1 MSNANKHRLVIDKEY
16 IESHLGKKITQS
28 QANHIISKIGDN
40 DGLWDILH
48 ESIDNASEAYEFVAE
63 NFIEEVF
70 EIAFGDN
77 AINRDFSFQEV
88 LAVLKEDS
96 DKVAEME
103 SEANNV

>member
-1 MSNANKHRLVIDKEY
+1 MEIIINKEY
-16 IESHLGKKITQS
+16 IESHLGKKITQG
-28 QANHIISKIGDN
+28 QANQIISTIGDN
-40 DGLWDILH
+40 DGFWDILH
-48 ESIDNASEAYEFVAE
+48 ESINNASEAYQFVAE

-88 LAVLKEDS
+88 LTVLKKDS

-103 SEANNV
+103 SEANNG